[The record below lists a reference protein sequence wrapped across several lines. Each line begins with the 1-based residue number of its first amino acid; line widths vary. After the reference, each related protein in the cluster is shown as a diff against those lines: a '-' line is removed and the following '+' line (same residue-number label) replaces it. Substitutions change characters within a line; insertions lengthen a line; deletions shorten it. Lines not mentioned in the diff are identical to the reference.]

1 MENKVEELK
10 GMILE
15 TVKDG
20 VKGIQLEIEK
30 IKEDNVKTAEKVNGL
45 INTPVQKVNLSVPGG
60 EGSRQFIYNG
70 YNLNAQGKNKI
81 VDASFRLVDGQTKD
95 AIAKMLIDMI
105 KSGKQEYIADA
116 SLVEGTPG
124 SGGYLVFD
132 EFMNVIRTLGQL
144 SGVMLNEAEVITM
157 NAEKMHYP
165 VDNDKTITT
174 AFKTETTAMA
184 DGVPADIV
192 TEIELSAS
200 KLGAYAVLTNELIND
215 SKFDI
220 VSFLM
225 QKFAASISRKIDQ
238 QAFRV
243 LGTDVLDSLIAD
255 ASIVDSTGT
264 LNIGHLLDAYSKLD
278 ARQAAGAKF
287 YFHRLVHYGTILN
300 MVDTEGNAIFPPNAI
315 NTGKSLWDVP
325 VVLVEDLPYT
335 LTGGSTVGLFCNMK
349 QAYVVGQRAGVG
361 SFFINPYS
369 LDLEYETRIT
379 LVTRWAGKVGFGK
392 SCVALIY

>member
-10 GMILE
+10 GIVLDTIKGGINE
-15 TVKDG
+15 VKA
-20 VKGIQLEIEK
+20 EIEK
-30 IKEDNVKTAEKVNGL
+30 IKEDNIKMAEKVDGI
-45 INTPVQKVNLSVPGG
+45 INTPTGKVNLNVPGV
-60 EGSRQFIYNG
+60 EGKREFIYNG
-70 YNLNAQGKNKI
+70 YNLNTQGSNK
-81 VDASFRLVDGQTKD
+81 VVGSAFKLVDGSTKD

-116 SLVEGTPG
+116 SMVEGTPG
-124 SGGYLVFD
+124 SGGYIVFD
-132 EFMNVIRTLGQL
+132 EFMNVIRSLGQL
-144 SGVMLNEAEVITM
+144 SGVMLNEAEVVTM
-157 NAEKMHYP
+157 NTDKMHYP

-225 QKFAASISRKIDQ
+225 QKFAASISRKLDQ

-243 LGTDVLDSLIAD
+243 AGTDVLDSLIAST
-255 ASIVDSTGT
+255 AITDSTGT
-264 LNIGHLLDAYSKLD
+264 LNIAHLLDAYSKLD
-278 ARQAAGAKF
+278 ARQAAGAKY
-287 YFHRLVHYGTILN
+287 YFHRLVHYGTVLN
-300 MVDTEGNAIFPPNAI
+300 MVDTAGNAVFPPNAV
-315 NTGKSLWDVP
+315 NTGKNLWDVP

-335 LTGGSTVGLFCNMK
+335 LGQGSTVGLFCNMK
-349 QAYVVGQRAGVG
+349 QAYVIGQRQGIG

-379 LVTRWAGKVGFGK
+379 LVTRWAGKVGFGS